1 MKTEQEL
8 DDALNAAALHPE
20 SYCLLDVHLDPLDH
34 SAALGRLA
42 ERLAKRL

>member
-1 MKTEQEL
+1 L
-8 DDALNAAALHPE
+8 DAAAAHTE

-42 ERLAKRL
+42 ERLAKKL